1 MKNVEKYL
9 PEILTRIAM
18 NGDVI
23 MNNPNTAQV
32 NRAVV
37 ETQIAHG
44 MEPAHNIWFVLRWLF
59 EEYVQPTLKD
69 GCDLKPGQ
77 VIEVQNAKGEW
88 LRRQFVCYHLGAFY
102 VTGDEAFGE
111 GAENANT
118 MAFHAYAKARLP
130 ER

>member
-1 MKNVEKYL
+1 MKNIEKYL

-18 NGDVI
+18 NGGIVE
-23 MNNPNTAQV
+23 NNPNTAQV

-37 ETQIAHG
+37 ETQMAHG
-44 MEPAHNIWFVLRWLF
+44 LEPSHNIWFVLRWLF

-69 GCDLKPGQ
+69 GSGLKPGQ
-77 VIEVQNAKGEW
+77 VIEVQNSKGEW
-88 LRRQFVCYHLGAFY
+88 LRRQFLCYHLNAFY
-102 VTGDEAFGE
+102 VIGDEAFSE

-118 MAFHAYAKARLP
+118 TAFLAYAKARLP